1 MASVKYLLPQ
11 KSDYQWGI
19 ITRTVGQQDV
29 PVGSTY
35 PVGEHPEDYLFFTD
49 KGRVLRETQIL
60 YIVRGGGWFVS
71 THQPRIQLRA
81 GDVVVLYQGEWH
93 NYAPDPQTGWSEAWI
108 GFTGDFADQLINKF
122 LPDREHP
129 VHHVGLS
136 ETLFT
141 AFEKACETAEDQ
153 LPAYQQQLAG
163 YISFI
168 ISTVYAKSRQLPYKD
183 NPDAS
188 NIIFAMKFMR
198 QNIHQ
203 NMRMED
209 VAAKA
214 NIGYSKFRKQFKEH
228 TGFSPAQYFLRLKM
242 ERAKDFLLSTMLPCK
257 EIAFRLGFDST
268 SYFNK
273 MFRQYQGQTPGEY
286 RAIQTNLSG
295 L

>member
-11 KSDYQWGI
+11 ESDYQWGI
-19 ITRTVGQQDV
+19 ITRTVGHQDV
-29 PVGSTY
+29 PAGSVY
-35 PVGEHPEDYLFFTD
+35 PVGDHPEDYLFFTD

-60 YIVRGGGWFVS
+60 YITGGGGWFVS
-71 THQPRIQLRA
+71 THQPHIQLRA
-81 GDVVVLYQGEWH
+81 GDVVVLYPGEWH

-108 GFTGDFADQLINKF
+108 GFTGKFADQLIDMF

-129 VHHVGLS
+129 VHHVGMS
-136 ETLFT
+136 DTLCT

-153 LPAYQQQLAG
+153 LPAHQQQLAG

-168 ISTVYAKSRQLPYKD
+168 ICTVYAKSRQLPYKN

-198 QNIHQ
+198 QNLHQ
-203 NMRMED
+203 DLKMEN
-209 VAAKA
+209 VAEKA
-214 NIGYSKFRKQFKEH
+214 NMGYSKFRKQFKVY

-242 ERAKDFLLSTMLPCK
+242 ERAKDYLISSSLPCK

-273 MFRQYQGQTPGEY
+273 MFRQYQGQSPGEY
-286 RAIQTNLSG
+286 RAVQVSMTDF
-295 L
+295 